1 MTCVAGASRAPIEAV
16 GRRVL
21 KKEGHILIQGG
32 LIELDREKIVPSCG
46 QNLLTK
52 TALGKE
58 SIGTNDAPGKQNG
71 SEKEV
76 QVSQLPSFLRHSDFF
91 EHNPRFRFIQ
101 IEMMHFSLICG
112 QMLLGSPQR
121 LSIEHDMF
129 LFCGFA

>member
-1 MTCVAGASRAPIEAV
+1 MQVR
-16 GRRVL
+16 
-21 KKEGHILIQGG
+21 
-32 LIELDREKIVPSCG
+32 LIELDCQQIVRACG
-46 QNLLTK
+46 KSLLAK

-129 LFCGFA
+129 L